1 MGFYDTDIYQSLII
15 QPQLWLEKV
24 LTRALQ
30 LTLTPCEIKVST
42 ILVWPFSTAVRSCL
56 SFCDISRGGILCFTR
71 YIGKLILNTFFFY
84 SVLFLRYTWSNGFY
98 QTSCKLVKISLSIAS
113 TVVVFDKIKK
123 INIFLIEYVI
133 NVLPFDRFFYS
144 LIAV

>member
-1 MGFYDTDIYQSLII
+1 MGFYDTDIYQGLII

-30 LTLTPCEIKVST
+30 LTVTPCEIKVST

-71 YIGKLILNTFFFY
+71 YIGKLILNTFSSILFY
-84 SVLFLRYTWSNGFY
+84 FYVYMVKWFLPYLL
-98 QTSCKLVKISLSIAS
+98 QTSENISLYRS

>member
-1 MGFYDTDIYQSLII
+1 MVKWFL
-15 QPQLWLEKV
+15 PNL
-24 LTRALQ
+24 LQ
-30 LTLTPCEIKVST
+30 T
-42 ILVWPFSTAVRSCL
+42 
-56 SFCDISRGGILCFTR
+56 
-71 YIGKLILNTFFFY
+71 
-84 SVLFLRYTWSNGFY
+84 
-98 QTSCKLVKISLSIAS
+98 LSIAS

>member
-1 MGFYDTDIYQSLII
+1 MVK
-15 QPQLWLEKV
+15 W
-24 LTRALQ
+24 
-30 LTLTPCEIKVST
+30 
-42 ILVWPFSTAVRSCL
+42 
-56 SFCDISRGGILCFTR
+56 
-71 YIGKLILNTFFFY
+71 
-84 SVLFLRYTWSNGFY
+84 FLPNLL
-98 QTSCKLVKISLSIAS
+98 QTSENISLSIAS